1 MIEVVDYDN
10 SWPSKF
16 RAEKEFLESI
26 IGKWIYGSIEHVGS
40 TSVAGLSAKPVIDIM
55 VGVES
60 LETSKPAIDILTQN
74 GYSFYPYKADVMHWF
89 CKPSPEV
96 RTHHLHL
103 VPYKS
108 TLWHERIQFRDHL
121 RTHTA
126 VANQY
131 AQLKRRLA
139 DETSNDR
146 EHYTQSK
153 WPFIQQV
160 LQSINKNAADRVAEG
175 L

>member
-1 MIEVVDYDN
+1 MIEIVDYDN

-26 IGKWIYGSIEHVGS
+26 IGRWIYGSIEHVGS
-40 TSVAGLSAKPVIDIM
+40 TSVIGLSAKPVIDIM

-60 LETSKPAIDILTQN
+60 LELSKSAIDVLIKN
-74 GYSFYPYKADVMHWF
+74 GYCFYPYKADVMHWF

-103 VPYKS
+103 IPYNS
-108 TLWHERIQFRDHL
+108 SLWHERIQFREHL
-121 RTHTA
+121 RTHPA

-131 AQLKRRLA
+131 ARLKHRLA
-139 DETSNDR
+139 DESPNDR
-146 EHYTQSK
+146 ERYTQNK
-153 WPFIQQV
+153 WPFIHQV
-160 LQSINKNAADRVAEG
+160 LQSINENAANK
-175 L
+175 